1 MTREAAQGP
10 RGVIRSDVG
19 VKSWA
24 AALPDVEAL
33 RPGRCPACAA
43 AGRPLGG
50 ALGLHGHGVRGRQV
64 LGALVW
70 EAVPVALEVGVRRY
84 VCTTCRAT
92 CTVVPREVLHRRL
105 YAAPAIAL
113 ALALFGLL
121 SRSAAG
127 VRRAV
132 SPWRHVGAAGALRW
146 DALRAWT
153 RAVRV
158 GGLWPGLPACPADW
172 TRRRLAAR
180 AATALAARAPQAAG
194 PAPPPLH
201 VLAPLGALVLAHA
214 G

>member
-1 MTREAAQGP
+1 MPRQPQQGP
-10 RGVIRSDVG
+10 RGVIRSDVA

-24 AALPDVEAL
+24 AALPDVETL
-33 RPGRCPACAA
+33 RPPRCPACAA

-50 ALGLHGHGVRGRQV
+50 PLGLHGHGVRSRQV
-64 LGALVW
+64 LGALAW
-70 EAVPVALEVGVRRY
+70 GAVPVALEVGVRRY
-84 VCTTCRAT
+84 VCTRCRAT

-127 VRRAV
+127 VRSAV

-146 DALRAWT
+146 DALSAWVAALRAGT
-153 RAVRV
+153 LLA
-158 GGLWPGLPACPADW
+158 PLPPCPADW
-172 TRRRLAAR
+172 TRRRVAAR
-180 AATALAARAPQAAG
+180 AAAALAARAPEAAG
-194 PAPPPLH
+194 PAPPPLP
-201 VLAPLGALVLAHA
+201 VLAPLGALVVAHA